1 MPGMNG
7 LQLQSH
13 VANEGWSI
21 PIIFITAYGNKQVRR
36 KAIKAGAV
44 AFLEKPFGDEQLL
57 ETIRSTLPQDNED
70 KVTCYQV

>member
-13 VANEGWSI
+13 LAIEGWSI

-36 KAIKAGAV
+36 KAMQAGAV

-57 ETIRSTLPQDNED
+57 ETIRSTLPQDNRD
-70 KVTCYQV
+70 KATCD

>member
-13 VANEGWSI
+13 LADEGWSI
-21 PIIFITAYGNKQVRR
+21 PVIFITAYGNKQVRR
-36 KAIKAGAV
+36 KAMQAGAV

-57 ETIRSTLPQDNED
+57 ETIRSILQERQDEM
-70 KVTCYQV
+70 